1 MTENMAIRLMIRAN
15 RAGIDASAQSV
26 GGPSSRE
33 WSVHLDHGRRIIQ
46 GARECQTEIVRIRGP
61 KGGKPS

>member
-1 MTENMAIRLMIRAN
+1 MTENTAIRLMTKAH

-26 GGPSSRE
+26 GGPSSGN
-33 WSVHLDHGRRIIQ
+33 WSVHLEHGRRIIND
-46 GARECQTEIVRIRGP
+46 ARECDAEIVRIRGH